1 MGLKKK
7 KWFQTLMTIAPKVGA
22 ALGGPVAGIALNV
35 LRDAL
40 GMPDASQSEIE
51 AKIAEGS
58 PEMFLALK
66 DSERDFEAKMREFD
80 IKEDQLVYED
90 IQSARSMHIAH
101 MEKTPT
107 ILSYLS
113 LIIFFGVVI
122 LVVTQGQFFEDNTMA
137 QNVAYMVI
145 GASIGWV
152 NSAFTF
158 WLGSSRGSK
167 SKSDAMAEFMKLMS
181 EKKE

>member
-7 KWFQTLMTIAPKVGA
+7 KWFQTLMAIAPKVA
-22 ALGGPVAGIALNV
+22 AGLGGPIAGLAMNTLKN
-35 LRDAL
+35 AL
-40 GMPDASQSEIE
+40 GMPDATEAEIE
-51 AKIAEGS
+51 KKIAEGS
-58 PEMFLALK
+58 PETFLALK
-66 DSERDFEAKMREFD
+66 KAGHDFEIAMRDFD
-80 IKEDQLVYED
+80 ITEDQLVYED
-90 IQSARSMHIAH
+90 IQSARGMHVSQ
-101 MEKTPT
+101 MEHTPS

-113 LIIFFGVVI
+113 MVIFFGVVI

-152 NSAFTF
+152 EKAYSF

-167 SKSDAMAEFMKLMS
+167 AKSDTMAKFLEVIETKV
-181 EKKE
+181 